1 MHEMIQSPGKTTQ
14 PSELDPLSPRIE
26 ISPFQW
32 IQLTSFLA
40 SRSPTAKLHFVI
52 LHILYLILLPNVIA

>member
-26 ISPFQW
+26 ISPFQ
-32 IQLTSFLA
+32 
-40 SRSPTAKLHFVI
+40 
-52 LHILYLILLPNVIA
+52 